1 MDVKNNPKVECVQ
14 LISAILQIPQ
24 SEILTNKTL
33 TISEI
38 IKSENGNEG
47 GLVPF
52 DLWQKLQISIGEK
65 TNLI

>member
-1 MDVKNNPKVECVQ
+1 MDVKQNPKVECVI

-24 SEILTNKTL
+24 SEILTNESL

-38 IKSENGNEG
+38 IKSENGNDG
-47 GLVPF
+47 GKVPF
-52 DLWQKLQISIGEK
+52 KAWADLQKAVGNK